1 MGAVILGWLLVPV
14 VIVGLLVLVLRLGRR
29 AARAP
34 EDLPVQRGKGW
45 IRDDRPADIEYE
57 SVVDFRADSPGGGLL
72 NPDPGYVA
80 GRMRWGGRSHRRPR
94 LRFAIATRRRRGERL
109 MGRTQWRRSQLQGER
124 GHARA

>member
-34 EDLPVQRGKGW
+34 EDLSVQRGKGW

-80 GRMRWGGRSHRRPR
+80 GRMRWRAAEKAAGRGGGSGSSSWRSSSRSATKPSGGR
-94 LRFAIATRRRRGERL
+94 
-109 MGRTQWRRSQLQGER
+109 
-124 GHARA
+124 

>member
-57 SVVDFRADSPGGGLL
+57 SVVDFRADSPGSGLL
-72 NPDPGYVA
+72 NPRTPQRLGRRPPPFRTRYHSPRNPGDRFSA
-80 GRMRWGGRSHRRPR
+80 HRRRPPSTPD
-94 LRFAIATRRRRGERL
+94 LYA
-109 MGRTQWRRSQLQGER
+109 
-124 GHARA
+124 

>member
-80 GRMRWGGRSHRRPR
+80 GRMRWRAAEKAAGRGGGNGS
-94 LRFAIATRRRRGERL
+94 
-109 MGRTQWRRSQLQGER
+109 
-124 GHARA
+124 